1 MEAYERARLEK
12 NKDTTQTAV
21 RIVWK
26 KMKANFLT
34 ANELGKQLRRQA
46 NEGKIYRLQKGLKW
60 QIFGQKLRRRKRQK
74 WHTSH
79 SQL

>member
-12 NKDTTQTAV
+12 NKNTTQTAV

-34 ANELGKQLRRQA
+34 ANELGKELRRQA

-60 QIFGQKLRRRKRQK
+60 QIFGQKLHRRKRQK

>member
-12 NKDTTQTAV
+12 NKNTTQTAV

-34 ANELGKQLRRQA
+34 ANELGKELRRQA
-46 NEGKIYRLQKGLKW
+46 NEGKIYRLQKGLK
-60 QIFGQKLRRRKRQK
+60 
-74 WHTSH
+74 
-79 SQL
+79 

>member
-12 NKDTTQTAV
+12 NKNTTQTAV

-34 ANELGKQLRRQA
+34 ANELGKELRRQA
-46 NEGKIYRLQKGLKW
+46 NKKKIYRLQKGLK
-60 QIFGQKLRRRKRQK
+60 
-74 WHTSH
+74 
-79 SQL
+79 

>member
-12 NKDTTQTAV
+12 NKNTTQTAV

-34 ANELGKQLRRQA
+34 ANDLGQELRRQA
-46 NEGKIYRLQKGLKW
+46 NEGKCYRSQKSLK
-60 QIFGQKLRRRKRQK
+60 
-74 WHTSH
+74 
-79 SQL
+79 